1 MVSGINSATA
11 ADRSVVVSGA
21 NGVSKTVE
29 IAQDANVTDDEALGK
44 VLAAINSV
52 TADTGVVAFLSD
64 DGTKKID
71 YRFEADMNATSPTAG
86 LATAYITFGDTD
98 TVELVAAG
106 DVEEVSGAAGGKGI
120 DKIDIGTQA
129 GAWEALQRIDNA
141 IDKVNSARGE
151 LGAIQTRFEKTVE
164 NIDIQ
169 NENLTAARG
178 RVVDAD
184 FAQETANLS
193 RTQILQQAGTA
204 MVAQANQLPQQVLS
218 LLR

>member
-1 MVSGINSATA
+1 MQHL
-11 ADRSVVVSGA
+11 D
-21 NGVSKTVE
+21 
-29 IAQDANVTDDEALGK
+29 DDENIYIRATQGDGEN
-44 VLAAINSV
+44 VGAVVI
-52 TADTGVVAFLSD
+52 DTGGD
-64 DGTKKID
+64 IT
-71 YRFEADMNATSPTAG
+71 G
-86 LATAYITFGDTD
+86 LN
-98 TVELVAAG
+98 VAAG
-106 DVEEVSGAAGGKGI
+106 GVALVTGDNAKGI
-120 DKIDIGTQA
+120 DEIDIGTQA

>member
-1 MVSGINSATA
+1 MGNQGAISGL
-11 ADRSVVVSGA
+11 
-21 NGVSKTVE
+21 
-29 IAQDANVTDDEALGK
+29 Q
-44 VLAAINSV
+44 
-52 TADTGVVAFLSD
+52 
-64 DGTKKID
+64 
-71 YRFEADMNATSPTAG
+71 
-86 LATAYITFGDTD
+86 TAYITFGDTD
-98 TVELVAAG
+98 TVELVAAT
-106 DVEEVSGAAGGKGI
+106 DVEEVSGAAGNGKGI

>member
-1 MVSGINSATA
+1 MGNQ
-11 ADRSVVVSGA
+11 GA
-21 NGVSKTVE
+21 IS
-29 IAQDANVTDDEALGK
+29 
-44 VLAAINSV
+44 
-52 TADTGVVAFLSD
+52 
-64 DGTKKID
+64 
-71 YRFEADMNATSPTAG
+71 G

-129 GAWEALQRIDNA
+129 GAWEALQRIDSA
-141 IDKVNSARGE
+141 LDKVSSARAE
-151 LGAIQTRFEKTVE
+151 LGAIQTRFEKSIE

-169 NENLTAARG
+169 QENISAARG
-178 RVVDAD
+178 RITDAD

-204 MVAQANQLPQQVLS
+204 MVAQANQLPQQVLQ
-218 LLR
+218 LLQ

>member
-1 MVSGINSATA
+1 MGNQGAISGL
-11 ADRSVVVSGA
+11 
-21 NGVSKTVE
+21 
-29 IAQDANVTDDEALGK
+29 Q
-44 VLAAINSV
+44 
-52 TADTGVVAFLSD
+52 
-64 DGTKKID
+64 
-71 YRFEADMNATSPTAG
+71 
-86 LATAYITFGDTD
+86 TAYITFGDTD
-98 TVELVAAG
+98 TVNLVAAA
-106 DVEEVSGAAGGKGI
+106 DVEEVSGAADVAALLADPTTPNADQTGI
-120 DKIDIGTQA
+120 HKMDIGTQA

>member
-1 MVSGINSATA
+1 MVNGITSATV

-29 IAQDANVTDDEALGK
+29 IAQDANVTEDEALGK

-64 DGTKKID
+64 DSTKID

-86 LATAYITFGDTD
+86 LAAAYIKFGGASGVD
-98 TVELVAAG
+98 LVALAG
-106 DVEEVSGAAGGKGI
+106 VQEVSGAAGNGKGI